1 MPDTLSASPARRS
14 AVALTLAIAVGLLLA
29 VTASLWGYYGTAVF
43 YETILA
49 GFIACL

>member
-1 MPDTLSASPARRS
+1 MPDTVSALPHRRS
-14 AVALTLAIAVGLLLA
+14 AVVITLAIAVCLLLA
-29 VTASLWGYYGTAVF
+29 ATAGLWGYYGTAVF

>member
-1 MPDTLSASPARRS
+1 MPDTVSASPYHRP

-29 VTASLWGYYGTAVF
+29 ATVSLWGYYGTAVF